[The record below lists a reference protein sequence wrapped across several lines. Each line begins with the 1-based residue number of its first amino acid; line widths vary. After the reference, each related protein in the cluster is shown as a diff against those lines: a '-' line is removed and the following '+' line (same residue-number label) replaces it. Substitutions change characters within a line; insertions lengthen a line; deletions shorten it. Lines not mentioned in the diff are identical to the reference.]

1 MKNAKR
7 IFAIL
12 GVIILFGLYAATLVF
27 ALIDSPFTLKAL
39 KVSVGLTVII
49 PVLLWIYMWL
59 FRQIEQRR
67 KSMQNDFDAQIHA
80 KEKEDF

>member
-59 FRQIEQRR
+59 FRQMEQRR
-67 KSMQNDFDAQIHA
+67 KSMQNDLDAQIHA